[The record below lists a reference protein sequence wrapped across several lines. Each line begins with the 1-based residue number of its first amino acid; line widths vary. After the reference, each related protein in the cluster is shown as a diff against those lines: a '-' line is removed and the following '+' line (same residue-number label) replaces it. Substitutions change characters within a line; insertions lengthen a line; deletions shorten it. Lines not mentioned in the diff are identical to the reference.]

1 MRAPGRAPDVRIPDP
16 EHPADPVEA
25 HRNVAPRFKRAPDA
39 QAMADAVFAQ
49 LDTDKNGTLSFDE
62 VKAFVATKKEI
73 KCEGLLRLIFD
84 AVDGD
89 GNGEI
94 DAAEFG
100 KFFEAVKGID
110 PASKTAGLEVLFRL
124 IDVNGDGKLSKAE
137 VEAFFGKH
145 KSECFDAAK
154 FMAADADGDGEVTLD
169 ELIKHYA

>member
-1 MRAPGRAPDVRIPDP
+1 
-16 EHPADPVEA
+16 
-25 HRNVAPRFKRAPDA
+25 
-39 QAMADAVFAQ
+39 MADAVFAQ

-62 VKAFVATKKEI
+62 VKAFIASKKEI

-100 KFFEAVKGID
+100 KFFETVKGID
-110 PASKTAGLEVLFRL
+110 PASKTAGLEALFRL

-137 VEAFFGKH
+137 VEAFFAKH